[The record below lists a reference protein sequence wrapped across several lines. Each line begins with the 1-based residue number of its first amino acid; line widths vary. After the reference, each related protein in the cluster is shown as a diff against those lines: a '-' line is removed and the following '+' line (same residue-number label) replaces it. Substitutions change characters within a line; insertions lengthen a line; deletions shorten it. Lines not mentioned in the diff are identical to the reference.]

1 MIDPLLA
8 VPPVMRWH
16 RLFLMVATMRSSRL
30 IRSRTVAALAACAVC
45 AGSLLLTTPAAH
57 AQSTDVD
64 SRCSD
69 DVRVNLPTEPL
80 TQARIDRDAG
90 ALRDAFT
97 AYLQASNA
105 ARQRDQDAL
114 RSERNGLP
122 AIPAPRA
129 SSGGSADSMPLDR
142 SVSYYADAAALAVA
156 REIVSFQVPSG
167 GWGKN
172 LPRTG
177 VPRARGQPYI
187 ADAIDP
193 DSHGGDGWRYVGTID
208 NGATT
213 TEIRFLARVQAAQ
226 VTDRAALRGSIVS
239 GLAYLI
245 AAQYPNGGWPQ
256 VYPLAGGYNDAITL
270 NDNAML
276 SVGKLLNDVGTGA
289 DADFAFVD
297 DALRTRAQ
305 AAARSGIAWF
315 LAHQVVIDGR
325 RTLWGQQHD
334 ALSQQPTAARAYEM
348 PALASFES
356 ARIVDFLMTLP
367 TPDDAT
373 RRAVHDAAAFL
384 EATRIEG
391 KRYNRSTGTL
401 DADDRGA
408 AWARFYDLG
417 TYDPTAS
424 RVEAR
429 ACALFGDRPATNGS
443 RAYGLVF
450 GSLAPV
456 SAERRR
462 GYAQYNDAGVATIA
476 RFRRWRAANPR

>member
-1 MIDPLLA
+1 
-8 VPPVMRWH
+8 
-16 RLFLMVATMRSSRL
+16 MVT
-30 IRSRTVAALAACAVC
+30 ALALCTGGLPLPAA
-45 AGSLLLTTPAAH
+45 AAH
-57 AQSTDVD
+57 AQSMDVD

-80 TQARIDRDAG
+80 TQLRIDRDAG

-105 ARQRDQDAL
+105 ARQRDRDAL
-114 RSERNGLP
+114 RSERSGLP

-129 SSGGSADSMPLDR
+129 SSGGSTGSMPLDR
-142 SVSYYADAAALAVA
+142 PMSYYADAAALAVA

-172 LPRTG
+172 MPRTG
-177 VPRARGQPYI
+177 ATRASGQSYTI
-187 ADAIDP
+187 DAIDP
-193 DSHGGDGWRYVGTID
+193 DGSSADDWRYVGTID
-208 NGATT
+208 NGAAT
-213 TEIRFLARVQAAQ
+213 TELRYLAKVQRAQ
-226 VTDRAALRGSIVS
+226 SAEREALQATIVR

-276 SVGKLLNDVGTGA
+276 SVVKLLNDVGSGA

-297 DALRTRAQ
+297 DALRKRAQ
-305 AAARSGIAWF
+305 TAARSGIAWF

-373 RRAVHDAAAFL
+373 RRAVYDAVAFL

-401 DADDRGA
+401 DAADGGA
-408 AWARFYDLG
+408 AWARFYDLD
-417 TYDPTAS
+417 TYDPPAS

-429 ACALFGDRPATNGS
+429 ACALFGDRPATHDS
-443 RAYGLVF
+443 HAYGLVF

-476 RFRRWRAANPR
+476 KFRVWSVANPR

>member
-1 MIDPLLA
+1 
-8 VPPVMRWH
+8 
-16 RLFLMVATMRSSRL
+16 MVTAF
-30 IRSRTVAALAACAVC
+30 ALCT
-45 AGSLLLTTPAAH
+45 GGLLLPAAAAH

-80 TQARIDRDAG
+80 SQARIDRDAG

-97 AYLQASNA
+97 AYLQTSNA
-105 ARQRDQDAL
+105 ARQRDRDAL
-114 RSERNGLP
+114 RSERRGLSSF
-122 AIPAPRA
+122 PAPRA
-129 SSGGSADSMPLDR
+129 SSGGSTGSMPLDR
-142 SVSYYADAAALAVA
+142 PASYYADAAALAVA

-172 LPRTG
+172 MPRTG
-177 VPRARGQPYI
+177 VPRARGQSYTI
-187 ADAIDP
+187 DAIDP
-193 DSHGGDGWRYVGTID
+193 DSRSADGWRYVGTVD

-213 TEIRFLARVQAAQ
+213 TELRYLAKVQHAQ
-226 VTDRAALRGSIVS
+226 SAERDALQDSIAR

-276 SVGKLLNDVGTGA
+276 SVVQLLSDVGSGA

-297 DALRTRAQ
+297 DGLRTRAQ

-315 LAHQVVIDGR
+315 LSHQVVIDGH

-334 ALSQQPTAARAYEM
+334 ALTQKPTAARAYEM

-356 ARIVDFLMTLP
+356 ARIVDFLMALP
-367 TPDDAT
+367 SPDDAT
-373 RRAVHDAAAFL
+373 RRVVHDAVAFL

-401 DADDRGA
+401 DAADDGGS
-408 AWARFYDLG
+408 AWARFYDLDI
-417 TYDPTAS
+417 YDPTAS

-429 ACALFGDRPATNGS
+429 ACALFGDRPATHGS

-450 GSLAPV
+450 GSLEPV

-476 RFRRWRAANPR
+476 KFRVWSAANPR